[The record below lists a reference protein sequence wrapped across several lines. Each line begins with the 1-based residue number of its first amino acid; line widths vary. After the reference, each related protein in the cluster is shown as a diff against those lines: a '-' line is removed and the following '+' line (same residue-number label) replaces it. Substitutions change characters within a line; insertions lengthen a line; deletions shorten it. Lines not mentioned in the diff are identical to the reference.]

1 MMHIELKRGSST
13 KLYMQI
19 ALTIADRIR
28 SGLIA
33 PGTRLPSVRKLT
45 ADLGVSLVTVSK
57 AYAELESSQLIVCS
71 QGKGCYVRA
80 LEKDEAEQVGNGGQP
95 KHQNVHRQGQVSA
108 ELNWQLALVDYLPR
122 AQLWRHFDASP
133 QVRYEFHM
141 SAIQP
146 ELLPTRDIIDS
157 AYRLSSDHPERMA
170 YYGSFQGDRELRQIF
185 TQHFAARGLEASPER
200 MLITSGT
207 QQGIDLVAR
216 TFVGP
221 GDVVYMEAPTYTG
234 AIDVFTSRGAKIIT
248 VPMDHEGMR
257 IDLLTRLCD
266 SYPPKLIYTI
276 PTFHNPTGITMSA
289 KRKAELLNLA
299 QSYHCLILE
308 DDPFA
313 DLHFHAPP
321 PASIKSLDRSGH
333 VVYIKSFSKV
343 LSPGCRVACAI
354 ADGSVLTRLVAAKST
369 ADLGSPLL
377 TQKALQSFI
386 QHQYEPYIQ
395 GLRKELYA
403 RLQAAAGVLERH
415 APDGMHWIL
424 PEGGLNLWLQLPA
437 GIDMHELHRKAH
449 AAGVSFLPGSACYAG
464 EMDDASLR
472 ICFTVTGPEPLRE
485 GLRILCEA
493 IRAMLPHGGR
503 TTADRLPL
511 I

>member
-1 MMHIELKRGSST
+1 MHIELKRGSRT
-13 KLYMQI
+13 KLYIQI
-19 ALTIADRIR
+19 ALTLADRIR
-28 SGLIA
+28 SGLIE

-45 ADLGVSLVTVSK
+45 SDLGVSLVTVSK
-57 AYAELESSQLIVCS
+57 AYAELEAIQLITCS
-71 QGKGCYVRA
+71 QGKGCYVRGVQ
-80 LEKDEAEQVGNGGQP
+80 ESERSENIDKMYPVQGNGEKNTP
-95 KHQNVHRQGQVSA
+95 W
-108 ELNWQLALVDYLPR
+108 NWQMALVDYLPR
-122 AQLWRHFDASP
+122 AQLWRHFDTSP
-133 QVRYEFHM
+133 QVQYELHM

-146 ELLPTRDIIDS
+146 ELLPTREIIES

-170 YYGSFQGDRELRQIF
+170 AYGSFQGDRELRQTF
-185 TQHFAARGLEASPER
+185 ADHFAERGSQVMPER

-248 VPMDHEGMR
+248 VPMDDEGMR

-266 SYPPKLIYTI
+266 THPPKLIYTV

-289 KRKAELLNLA
+289 QRRAQLLNLA

-308 DDPFA
+308 DDPFS
-313 DLHFHAPP
+313 DLYFRDPP
-321 PASIKSLDRSGH
+321 PASIKSMDSTGH
-333 VVYIKSFSKV
+333 VVYLKTFSKV

-386 QHQYEPYIQ
+386 QHQYSAYIRQ
-395 GLRKELYA
+395 LRDELYA
-403 RLQAAAGVLERH
+403 RLSAASAVLEAY
-415 APDGMHWIL
+415 APPGMFWVL
-424 PEGGLNLWLQLPA
+424 PDGGLNLWLQLPD
-437 GIDMHELHRKAH
+437 GIDMRELHRHAL
-449 AAGVSFLPGSACYAG
+449 AAGVSFLPGSACYVR
-464 EMDDASLR
+464 EPDTSNLR
-472 ICFTVTGPEPLRE
+472 ICFTVTDMERLCE
-485 GLRILCEA
+485 GLRVLCNVIANEA
-493 IRAMLPHGGR
+493 PLKGGAA
-503 TTADRLPL
+503 ADRLPL

>member
-1 MMHIELKRGSST
+1 MHIELKRGSST

-28 SGLIA
+28 SGLIE
-33 PGTRLPSVRKLT
+33 PGTRLPSVRKMT
-45 ADLGVSLVTVSK
+45 ADLGVSLVTVTK
-57 AYAELESSQLIVCS
+57 AYAELEAIQLVRCS
-71 QGKGCYVRA
+71 QGKGCYVRGI
-80 LEKDEAEQVGNGGQP
+80 EPSGQTSREAITHNQMSISDAGG
-95 KHQNVHRQGQVSA
+95 S
-108 ELNWQLALVDYLPR
+108 LNWQMTLVDYLPR

-133 QVRYEFHM
+133 QVRYELHM

-157 AYRLSSDHPERMA
+157 AYHLSSDHAKRMA
-170 YYGSFQGDRELRQIF
+170 AYGSFQGDWELRQTF
-185 TQHFAARGLEASPER
+185 AAHFASRGLQVAPER
-200 MLITSGT
+200 MLITSGA

-216 TFVGP
+216 TFIGP

-248 VPMDHEGMR
+248 VPMDNEGMR

-266 SYPPKLIYTI
+266 KYPPKLIYTI
-276 PTFHNPTGITMSA
+276 PTYHNPTGVTMST
-289 KRKAELLNLA
+289 KRRAQLLNIA

-313 DLHFHAPP
+313 DLYFREPP
-321 PASIKSLDRSGH
+321 PASIKSMDSAGH

-377 TQKALQSFI
+377 TQKALQAYI
-386 QHQYEPYIQ
+386 KEQYDSYVYQ
-395 GLRKELYA
+395 LREELYS
-403 RLQAAAGVLERH
+403 RLCAASEVLEQYATKEMQWR
-415 APDGMHWIL
+415 L
-424 PEGGLNLWLQLPA
+424 PEGGLNLWLELQ
-437 GIDMHELHRKAH
+437 GIMDMHELHRQSL
-449 AAGVSFLPGSACYAG
+449 AAGVSFLPGSACYVA
-464 EMDDASLR
+464 ESDTTSLR
-472 ICFTVTGPEPLRE
+472 ICFTVTSSEALKK
-485 GLRILCEA
+485 GLQILCAVIERVSSKHA
-493 IRAMLPHGGR
+493 GA
-503 TTADRLPL
+503 TADRLPL

>member
-1 MMHIELKRGSST
+1 MHIELKRGSST
-13 KLYMQI
+13 KLYVQI

-28 SGLIA
+28 SGLIE
-33 PGTRLPSVRKLT
+33 PGTRLPSIRKMT

-57 AYAELESSQLIVCS
+57 AYAELEAIQLITCS
-71 QGKGCYVRA
+71 QGKGCYVRGE
-80 LEKDEAEQVGNGGQP
+80 LQPDQKEDVDRSPRINGNSESSTP
-95 KHQNVHRQGQVSA
+95 W
-108 ELNWQLALVDYLPR
+108 NWQMALVDYLPR
-122 AQLWRHFDASP
+122 AQLWRHFDTSP
-133 QVRYEFHM
+133 QVRVELHM

-146 ELLPTRDIIDS
+146 ELLPTREIIDS
-157 AYRLSSDHPERMA
+157 AYRMSSDHEERMA
-170 YYGSFQGDRELRQIF
+170 AYGSFQGDRELRQTF
-185 TQHFAARGLEASPER
+185 ADHFAGRGLQVTPER

-221 GDVVYMEAPTYTG
+221 GDVVYIEAPSYTG

-248 VPMDHEGMR
+248 VPMDDEGMR

-266 SYPPKLIYTI
+266 TYPPKLIYTI
-276 PTFHNPTGITMSA
+276 PTYHNPTGITMSA
-289 KRKAELLNLA
+289 RRRAQLLNLA

-313 DLHFHAPP
+313 DLYFRDPP
-321 PASIKSLDRSGH
+321 PASIKSLDGTGH

-343 LSPGCRVACAI
+343 LSAGCRIACAI

-386 QHQYEPYIQ
+386 HNQYETYVSR
-395 GLRKELYA
+395 LRDELYA
-403 RLQAAAGVLERH
+403 RLCAASEVLEKYATTR
-415 APDGMHWIL
+415 MHWRL
-424 PEGGLNLWLQLPA
+424 PDGGLNLWLQLQNNL
-437 GIDMHELHRKAH
+437 DMRELHRQSL

-464 EMDDASLR
+464 ETDTSSLR
-472 ICFTVTGPEPLRE
+472 ICFTVTSIELLCE
-485 GLRILCEA
+485 GLRVLCGV
-493 IRAMLPHGGR
+493 IDRITPGQGGAV
-503 TTADRLPL
+503 ADRLPL

>member
-1 MMHIELKRGSST
+1 MHIELKRGSST
-13 KLYMQI
+13 KLYVQI
-19 ALTIADRIR
+19 ALTLADRIR
-28 SGLIA
+28 SGLIE
-33 PGTRLPSVRKLT
+33 PGTRLPSVRKMT
-45 ADLGVSLVTVSK
+45 TELGVSLVTVSK
-57 AYAELESSQLIVCS
+57 AYAELEALQLVTCS
-71 QGKGCYVRA
+71 QGKGCYVQEA
-80 LEKDEAEQVGNGGQP
+80 QELEITEDIEKT
-95 KHQNVHRQGQVSA
+95 HRTHAKNESSTPW
-108 ELNWQLALVDYLPR
+108 NWQMALVDYLPR

-133 QVRYEFHM
+133 QVKYELHM

-146 ELLPTRDIIDS
+146 ELLPTREIIDS

-170 YYGSFQGDRELRQIF
+170 AYGSFQGDRELRQTF
-185 TQHFAARGLEASPER
+185 SGHFAERGLRVMPER

-221 GDVVYMEAPTYTG
+221 GDVVYMEAPSYTG

-248 VPMDHEGMR
+248 VPMDDDGMR

-266 SYPPKLIYTI
+266 TYPPKLIYTI

-289 KRKAELLNLA
+289 KRRAQLLNLA

-313 DLHFHAPP
+313 DLYFRDPP
-321 PASIKSLDRSGH
+321 PASIKSMDGTGH
-333 VVYIKSFSKV
+333 VIYIKSFSKV
-343 LSPGCRVACAI
+343 LSPGCRVACAV

-386 QHQYEPYIQ
+386 QHQYSQYTAR
-395 GLRKELYA
+395 LRDELYS
-403 RLQAAAGVLERH
+403 RLLAASTVLEEH
-415 APDGMHWIL
+415 GSPGMYWTLPD
-424 PEGGLNLWLQLPA
+424 GGLNLWLQLPD
-437 GIDMHELHRKAH
+437 GLDMRELHRQSL
-449 AAGVSFLPGSACYAG
+449 AAGVSFLPGSACYVG
-464 EMDDASLR
+464 ETDTASLR
-472 ICFTVTGPEPLRE
+472 ICFTVTNQELLCE
-485 GLRILCEA
+485 GLRVLCRV
-493 IRAMLPHGGR
+493 IKNITPQQGGA
-503 TTADRLPL
+503 TADRLPL

>member
-1 MMHIELKRGSST
+1 MHIELKRGSST
-13 KLYMQI
+13 KLYIQI
-19 ALTIADRIR
+19 ALTLADRIR
-28 SGLIA
+28 SGLIE
-33 PGTRLPSVRKLT
+33 PGTRLPSVRKMT

-57 AYAELESSQLIVCS
+57 AYAELEAIQLITCS
-71 QGKGCYVRA
+71 QGKGCYVRGA
-80 LEKDEAEQVGNGGQP
+80 QEMDQTGDIDKKQQTERNHENNTP
-95 KHQNVHRQGQVSA
+95 W
-108 ELNWQLALVDYLPR
+108 NWQMALVDYLPR

-133 QVRYEFHM
+133 QVQYELHM

-146 ELLPTRDIIDS
+146 ELLPTTEIINS

-170 YYGSFQGDRELRQIF
+170 AYGSFQGDRELRQTF
-185 TQHFAARGLEASPER
+185 AGHFAERGLQVSPER

-248 VPMDHEGMR
+248 VPMDDEGMR

-266 SYPPKLIYTI
+266 TYPPKLIYTI
-276 PTFHNPTGITMSA
+276 PTYHNPTGVTMSA
-289 KRKAELLNLA
+289 RRRAQLLNLA

-313 DLHFHAPP
+313 DLYFRDSP
-321 PASIKSLDRSGH
+321 PASIKSMDATGH

-354 ADGSVLTRLVAAKST
+354 AEGSVLTRLVAAKST

-386 QHQYEPYIQ
+386 QHQYSSYIV
-395 GLRKELYA
+395 GLREELYA
-403 RLQAAAGVLERH
+403 RLQAASDVLEEYRV
-415 APDGMHWIL
+415 PGMYWVL
-424 PEGGLNLWLQLPA
+424 PEGGLNLWLQLPD
-437 GIDMHELHRKAH
+437 GLDMRELHRQSL
-449 AAGVSFLPGSACYAG
+449 AAGVSFLPGSACYVG
-464 EMDDASLR
+464 ETDTASLR
-472 ICFTVTGPEPLRE
+472 ICFTVTDLKGLCE
-485 GLRILCEA
+485 GLRVLCGV
-493 IRAMLPHGGR
+493 IQRVMPRQGG
-503 TTADRLPL
+503 TAADRLPL